1 VAEID
6 GDADGDLFGASKVSS
21 EKKKKCGSTSYPQ
34 MEVWNPKWNK
44 VFFWVGP
51 ILFFNFWVLGSW
63 VNPTKPASLDGGS
76 TCLRNTIYKYFLCD
90 LDPVVNV
97 C

>member
-1 VAEID
+1 
-6 GDADGDLFGASKVSS
+6 
-21 EKKKKCGSTSYPQ
+21 
-34 MEVWNPKWNK
+34 
-44 VFFWVGP
+44 
-51 ILFFNFWVLGSW
+51 LGSW

-76 TCLRNTIYKYFLCD
+76 TCLRNTIYTYFLCD